1 MGHRGKS
8 AVEIQV
14 FNIKKI
20 LKKLERNEISIQEC
34 ELNRRFERLKKDSE
48 PWYDDLYP
56 KYVEIVR
63 TKSLLNTK

>member
-34 ELNRRFERLKKDSE
+34 ELNRRFERLKKESQ

-63 TKSLLNTK
+63 SKSLLSTN